1 MPTSRVDETCVFR
14 DGDCNTR
21 HVSNFA
27 MLRSNKPF
35 PGKRGTHQRGIRV
48 PRSPSTHWR
57 ACLPSP
63 YPITID
69 VMTECIGKSLDVPT
83 SSVAVAYCRL
93 GRRTLAQDDMVQ
105 REEGHRPSV
114 RPLKTMP
121 LPICPRHCYRS
132 VPFREASLLGEL
144 RQLLQAINRDEARL
158 GPIMA
163 GTAPRM
169 PAIGGC
175 FLLLSMSV
183 TISCSYP
190 IRTI

>member
-1 MPTSRVDETCVFR
+1 MFGTVIATRGMSPTLRCCVQTNRSRANGERTSEESEF
-14 DGDCNTR
+14 
-21 HVSNFA
+21 
-27 MLRSNKPF
+27 
-35 PGKRGTHQRGIRV
+35 

-93 GRRTLAQDDMVQ
+93 GRRTLAQDDTVQ

-144 RQLLQAINRDEARL
+144 RQLLQAINRDEARS

-175 FLLLSMSV
+175 FLSLSMSAF
-183 TISCSYP
+183 IYSYP
-190 IRTI
+190 IRGV

>member
-1 MPTSRVDETCVFR
+1 MPTSRVDESYVFR
-14 DGDCNTR
+14 DGDCNVR

-27 MLRSNKPF
+27 MLRSNRPF
-35 PGKRGTHQRGIRV
+35 PSKRGTHRRGIRV
-48 PRSPSTHWR
+48 PSIFVDP
-57 ACLPSP
+57 LSP

-83 SSVAVAYCRL
+83 NSVAVAYCRH
-93 GRRTLAQDDMVQ
+93 GRRSLAQDDMVQ

-183 TISCSYP
+183 TSCSYP